1 MEVLSLK
8 EAPRVP
14 FNLNGRILC
23 NHQNIQILHL
33 TLKAGDKIE
42 KHINA
47 NDVVFYILEGKA
59 LFMNGDEHQLVTK
72 DEIIKVKG
80 GTERGFDNIS
90 VADFKVMVIKFL
102 PMN

>member
-1 MEVLSLK
+1 MEILSLK
-8 EAPRVP
+8 EAPKVP

-23 NHQNIQILHL
+23 NHQNVQIVHL

-42 KHINA
+42 KHINE
-47 NDVVFYILEGKA
+47 NDVLFYVLEGKA
-59 LFMNGDEHQLVTK
+59 LIIQGNEHHLVSK
-72 DEIIKVKG
+72 DEIIKIQG

-102 PMN
+102 PLN